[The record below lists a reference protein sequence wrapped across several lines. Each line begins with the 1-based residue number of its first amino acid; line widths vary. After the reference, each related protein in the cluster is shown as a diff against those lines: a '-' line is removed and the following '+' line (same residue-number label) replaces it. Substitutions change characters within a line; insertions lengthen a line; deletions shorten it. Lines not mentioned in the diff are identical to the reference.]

1 MFLAKISSVQNIQ
14 YPEDILMEKECL
26 LCHDLTEAGV
36 DILAKN
42 MSLNS
47 VFQDKLD
54 WCIFGTLGHLDDA
67 TKAVRRRYV
76 FLLCFTCGHYIHCVE
91 FF

>member
-14 YPEDILMEKECL
+14 YPEDIHMEKERL

-36 DILAKN
+36 IILAEN
-42 MSLNS
+42 N
-47 VFQDKLD
+47 LD
-54 WCIFGTLGHLDDA
+54 CCIFGTLGHLDDA
-67 TKAVRRRYV
+67 TKAARRRYV
-76 FLLCFTCGHYIHCVE
+76 FLLCFICGHYVHCVE